1 MAIWNI
7 PMFITHSRKYT
18 KIKLKAQGYK
28 INAIIMNMTRN
39 TKFFLNLEKSC
50 THNISNKYFEDQ
62 TTLTDQKEK
71 NKNSFSIK
79 IIFFMK

>member
-1 MAIWNI
+1 M
-7 PMFITHSRKYT
+7 KL
-18 KIKLKAQGYK
+18 KLKAQVYK
-28 INAIIMNMTRN
+28 IKAIIMNMTRN

-62 TTLTDQKEK
+62 TALTDQKEK

-79 IIFFMK
+79 RIFFMK